1 MQLRERLLDPYPNMT
16 IEYDEDMP
24 AKMGGLYERY
34 FEYPNGIITITNK
47 LNYYIQNGHLAEEIG
62 HHETS
67 YGDILSVYNKQYNVD
82 SARQELRARRF
93 GHKLILPLEK
103 LIECYKK
110 GLWGDIYEM
119 CLHLEIDRVHFNEA
133 IEDYKAKFGLYVR
146 YSGYLIQF
154 EPLKIEK
161 Y

>member
-1 MQLRERLLDPYPNMT
+1 MQLREKLLSKYPNLK
-16 IEYDEDMP
+16 IEYDNNMP
-24 AKMGGLYERY
+24 KKFEGLYERDEDVPY
-34 FEYPNGIITITNK
+34 GLITLSGR
-47 LNYYIQNGHLAEEIG
+47 LNYYLENAKLAEEIG

-67 YGDILSVYNKQYNVD
+67 HGNILNYYNKAYNVE

-93 GHKLILPLEK
+93 GHKLLLPLEK
-103 LIECYKK
+103 LIKCYER

-154 EPLKIEK
+154 EPLKIQEL
-161 Y
+161 